1 MKNMQSKVA
10 IVTGA
15 SSGIGKSTAEL
26 LAQRGASV
34 IISDIDER
42 LGNEVADNIN
52 TNGGK
57 AVFVK
62 ADVSLPADNEALVN
76 RVLKEFG
83 RLDIAIN
90 NAGIGGP
97 LGPTGEYPIEGWQKV
112 IDINLSGVFYG
123 MRYQIPAMLE
133 NGGSIVNVG
142 SILGNAGTSFSPA
155 YVAAK
160 HGVIGLT
167 KAAALEYASKG
178 IRINSVGPG
187 YIDTPLLSVLDD
199 ATKEHLVGLHPI
211 GRLGTAEE
219 VAQLIVWLASDE
231 ASFVIG
237 SYHPVDG
244 GYLAQ

>member
-1 MKNMQSKVA
+1 MKNMQNKVA

-34 IISDIDER
+34 IVSDIDER

-52 TNGGK
+52 TNGGQ

-160 HGVIGLT
+160 HGVKGLT
-167 KAAALEYASKG
+167 KAAALEYANKG

-187 YIDTPLLSVLDD
+187 YIDTPLLSALDD

-211 GRLGTAEE
+211 GRLAP
-219 VAQLIVWLASDE
+219 A
-231 ASFVIG
+231 
-237 SYHPVDG
+237 
-244 GYLAQ
+244 

>member
-34 IISDIDER
+34 IISYIDER

-97 LGPTGEYPIEGWQKV
+97 LAPTGEYPIEGWQKV

-123 MRYQIPAMLE
+123 MRYQIPTMLE
-133 NGGSIVNVG
+133 NGGRSEERRVG
-142 SILGNAGTSFSPA
+142 
-155 YVAAK
+155 
-160 HGVIGLT
+160 
-167 KAAALEYASKG
+167 
-178 IRINSVGPG
+178 
-187 YIDTPLLSVLDD
+187 
-199 ATKEHLVGLHPI
+199 KECI
-211 GRLGTAEE
+211 
-219 VAQLIVWLASDE
+219 
-231 ASFVIG
+231 
-237 SYHPVDG
+237 
-244 GYLAQ
+244 YLRS

>member
-123 MRYQIPAMLE
+123 MHYQIPAMLE
-133 NGGSIVNVG
+133 N
-142 SILGNAGTSFSPA
+142 
-155 YVAAK
+155 
-160 HGVIGLT
+160 
-167 KAAALEYASKG
+167 
-178 IRINSVGPG
+178 
-187 YIDTPLLSVLDD
+187 
-199 ATKEHLVGLHPI
+199 
-211 GRLGTAEE
+211 
-219 VAQLIVWLASDE
+219 
-231 ASFVIG
+231 
-237 SYHPVDG
+237 
-244 GYLAQ
+244 